1 MPGAASAPAPGS
13 HDVATARVRPGRD
26 SFTLEIASADG
37 PIRLTLT
44 GPAGIHEFLDAE
56 LPAIL

>member
-1 MPGAASAPAPGS
+1 MLSVPV
-13 HDVATARVRPGRD
+13 VA
-26 SFTLEIASADG
+26 LEIAPSEGRPSAAD
-37 PIRLTLT
+37 